1 MTIDFNCP
9 NCDELIAFDSKHAG
23 KRARCLSCGQLFTIP
38 YKSREKAEKIKPEK
52 KEKTDPLPGFYN
64 AVFIE
69 SSKIFFNPKNATSLV
84 FVIAAVCFK
93 FFLAPAMCCGHITFF
108 LVWGWLLGFYL
119 NIIYETA
126 FGIDELPEIY
136 PGTSITFLWNAIR
149 PFLIFLYT
157 MFIMQL
163 PFIIT
168 LSLLQDKGITLLNLW
183 QNTTGLGRLLQ
194 TLHIVGL
201 FFFPIAILTTAVG
214 RDFTMLFRPGYILL
228 PVLKAFFPY
237 IVASALLVA
246 ACLLEYRTTQFQGSS
261 FLETAAQLAL
271 NLAVQV
277 VAIIAMRSIGL
288 FARHFACHL
297 PW

>member
-1 MTIDFNCP
+1 
-9 NCDELIAFDSKHAG
+9 
-23 KRARCLSCGQLFTIP
+23 
-38 YKSREKAEKIKPEK
+38 
-52 KEKTDPLPGFYN
+52 
-64 AVFIE
+64 
-69 SSKIFFNPKNATSLV
+69 
-84 FVIAAVCFK
+84 
-93 FFLAPAMCCGHITFF
+93 
-108 LVWGWLLGFYL
+108 
-119 NIIYETA
+119 
-126 FGIDELPEIY
+126 
-136 PGTSITFLWNAIR
+136 
-149 PFLIFLYT
+149 
-157 MFIMQL
+157 MFIVQL
-163 PFIIT
+163 PFFIT

-214 RDFTMLFRPGYILL
+214 RDFIMLFRPDYILL

-237 IVASALLVA
+237 IVASLLLVA
-246 ACLLEYRTTQFQGSS
+246 ACLLEYRTTQYIGSS